1 MGAGRSR
8 EAVKRMMKTKDLEAL
23 KKFVAKYGKDAS
35 VMVFGGDEEPLIC
48 HVCKWRFTEGLM
60 WLIEQGVIVHARGK
74 DGRVALH
81 NAHSA
86 AVVEALVAAGADVNA
101 SGDYGITP
109 LHWACQMAWDGTVAA
124 LLAAGARLNAVTE
137 YGHTPL
143 MVCSI
148 WDHVNCMMVLLAAG
162 ADTTLKSQVMRIV
175 APSARSQLTLFL
187 PQRGE
192 TAEEMATK
200 KKHPEAA
207 AIIRAEEAS
216 RAASA
221 AEMEAAESMAAE
233 AHEMEGD
240 GGSGGG
246 SSGKVEARL

>member
-162 ADTTLKSQVMRIV
+162 ADTTLKSQ
-175 APSARSQLTLFL
+175 
-187 PQRGE
+187 RGE